1 MGFSIQDGVTTFAA
15 LGLALYYSWSLT
27 LVTLSSVPVLAVAL
41 AWNSARMQPWIEG
54 QTEELTKAS
63 KIVNNAVSS
72 IDTVKC
78 FNGQDFERWQ
88 YRKVVK
94 RAARYYL
101 SQAQANALQIGGLR
115 LITLGMFVQ
124 GFWFGSYL
132 VNSGQKNP
140 GEILTAFWACLMATQ
155 AFEQIQPEIIILEK
169 GRAAGASLA
178 SILDQMEGGLEI
190 SRPSGRTIPL
200 FCAGDIEVRNV
211 WKTPRLLREFTN
223 QARSPSPTPPDLISP
238 P

>member
-15 LGLALYYSWSLT
+15 LGLAFYYSWSLT
-27 LVTLSSVPVLAVAL
+27 LVTLSSVPILAVAL

-63 KIVNNAVSS
+63 KIVSNAIAA

-88 YRKVVK
+88 YRKIVK

-132 VNSGQKNP
+132 VTTGQKTP

-169 GRAAGASLA
+169 GRAAGASLE
-178 SILDQMEGGLEI
+178 SILDQLEGGLEI
-190 SRPSGRTIPL
+190 SRLSGRTIPL
-200 FCAGDIEVRNV
+200 FCAGDVEVRNV
-211 WKTPRLLREFTN
+211 WKPPRLLR
-223 QARSPSPTPPDLISP
+223 SILIKPGILLLPLPT
-238 P
+238 